1 MKNMFYWA
9 GIISILIC
17 LPLRVSAQS
26 YEQMWKQVEALE
38 QKQLPESAIKELQ
51 KIYEHAKQ
59 EKNMPQMMKAHL
71 TKASLSIDITP
82 DSLDRELSGLKT
94 WVAEEKDPVYKA
106 ILNHLLGY
114 YTLDTGKRDEAAIDA
129 AIAYFRLSLQDKDL
143 LSRKSAADYRP
154 MTVSKELS
162 GKYCG
167 DNMYQLLARQAI
179 SRLSGYFIETM
190 GRRVLR
196 FPALRRGILPTGRAL
211 RQNAGL
217 YRQTA
222 CRPNRT

>member
-1 MKNMFYWA
+1 MRTHVIGICYVIKSEQLYYPTDKKYIFVNEPVNCRTLIKTQMKNMFYWA

-38 QKQLPESAIKELQ
+38 QKQLPKSAIKELQ

-59 EKNMPQMMKAHL
+59 EKNMPQMMRAHL
-71 TKASLSIDITP
+71 TKASLSINVTP

-143 LSRKSAADYRP
+143 LSRKSAADYHP

-162 GKYCG
+162 ATPLVIFSFGFSVNEG
-167 DNMYQLLARQAI
+167 AD
-179 SRLSGYFIETM
+179 T
-190 GRRVLR
+190 
-196 FPALRRGILPTGRAL
+196 
-211 RQNAGL
+211 
-217 YRQTA
+217 
-222 CRPNRT
+222 